1 MSDNPLTKFSL
12 KPGMYVKLP
21 SAGKYYANPP
31 TLTADGDI
39 EIHPLTAIDELYLK
53 NPDGLYNNESL
64 FKVINNCIP
73 SFKEPSEILT
83 VDLDVL
89 FIALR
94 IATYG
99 DSMDVSVKCEHCSH
113 IATYTIDLTTL
124 IQNVSPMEKVDT
136 IKFGE
141 LTLHLQPYTVETNTR
156 VSEYTMSITRAAL
169 KAQESINDDTSEIRR
184 KELSVAINASSH
196 SLIAMTSLNLNNIEM
211 PDGTLIT
218 DQEHI
223 SEYIKKLTAPE
234 YTKLRTALNN
244 LSKEVIDRTFKYKCE
259 KCEKESS
266 GEVSF
271 DPANF
276 FESN

>member
-1 MSDNPLTKFSL
+1 MSDNPLSKFSL

-21 SAGKYYANPP
+21 SAGKYYATPP

-64 FKVINNCIP
+64 YKVINNCIP

-89 FIALR
+89 FISLR

-99 DSMDVSVKCEHCSH
+99 DSMDVSVKCEHCNH
-113 IATYTIDLTTL
+113 IATYTVDLTTL
-124 IQNVSPMEKVDT
+124 IQSISPMEKVDT
-136 IKFGE
+136 IKFGD
-141 LTLHLQPYTVETNTR
+141 LTLNLHPYTVETNTR
-156 VSEYTMSITRAAL
+156 VSEYTMNITRAAL
-169 KAQESINDDTSEIRR
+169 KAQESINNDNSEAHR
-184 KELSVAINASSH
+184 KELSLAINASSH
-196 SLIAMTSLNLNNIEM
+196 SLIAMTSLNIDSIEM
-211 PDGTLIT
+211 PDGTLVT

-223 SEYIKKLTAPE
+223 SEYIQKLTAPE

-244 LSKEVIDRTFKYKCE
+244 LSKELIDRTFKFKCE
-259 KCEKESS
+259 ECEKESS